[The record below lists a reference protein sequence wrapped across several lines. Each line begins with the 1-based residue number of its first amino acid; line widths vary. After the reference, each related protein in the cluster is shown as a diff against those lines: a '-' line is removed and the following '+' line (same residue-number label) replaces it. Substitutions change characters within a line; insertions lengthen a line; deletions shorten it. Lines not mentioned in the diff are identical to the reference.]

1 MAALLPSKN
10 LPWPIDWEG
19 VALIAQSEGC
29 RLRAYRDV
37 AGVWTLGWGET
48 LGIVEGMTW
57 TQNEADR
64 RLCERLTEFA
74 SGVCGHLTTPVT
86 TSEFAAL
93 VSLAYN
99 IGLAAF
105 ARSSV
110 LKAHNRGD
118 RAGAARAFTLWNRA
132 GGKVIQGLVTRRAR
146 EAALYLSEPPRSLR
160 SLPPEGAA
168 PSLGR
173 PGGGRDEPPRS
184 LRSLPPEG
192 AAPSLGRPGGGRKG
206 GKRITSGCGNSPDA
220 DPVRPLTRS
229 PTSQAG
235 AVSVATGALAL
246 ASEHSSQVNELVWSL
261 SLRPLV
267 VVAVVAIA
275 VGAVVLWRRWKQRR
289 EGVA

>member
-1 MAALLPSKN
+1 MAELRRPPGRPKGGAAPSGGSERSERGGSYLPSKN

-74 SGVCGHLTTPVT
+74 SGVCGHLTTPAT

-146 EAALYLSEPPRSLR
+146 EAALYL
-160 SLPPEGAA
+160 
-168 PSLGR
+168 
-173 PGGGRDEPPRS
+173 
-184 LRSLPPEG
+184 
-192 AAPSLGRPGGGRKG
+192 KG

-229 PTSQAG
+229 PASQAG

-246 ASEHSSQVNELVWSL
+246 AAEHSSQVNELAWNL
-261 SLRPLV
+261 SLRPLAV
-267 VVAVVAIA
+267 LAVVAIA